1 MRADLDALP
10 VRERTHLPFGS
21 VTDGVCHAC
30 GHDLHTAGL
39 VGALLALQANEAGLL
54 ERGIGVRAIFQA
66 AEELIPGGAHDAI
79 VHGAVDDVDVIFAV
93 HADPSL
99 DVGQVG
105 LREGP
110 LTAASDHLRV
120 FLHGKGGHTSR
131 PQLTQDLT
139 YALAKVVTE
148 VPAVLSRRLDPRA
161 GASLVWGTIHAGKAA
176 NVIPSSGECSG
187 TLRML
192 DAHAWLTIGP
202 LLEEIVQSVVA
213 PYAVQARLERVK
225 GVPPVVNQVDAV
237 EALRQ
242 ATLAVGLAPVG
253 TAQSLGG
260 EDFSWYLA
268 NAPGAMAR
276 LGTRTPGGPTFDL
289 HQGDLVVDDDAVLAG
304 ARCSPLSSS
313 PTGSRSMPTRP
324 WCPRRTC
331 ERDSPGRLGGPAR
344 CRRGHARPCLRPVL
358 PLPRRGGRPR
368 RRRPGRLGCNVE
380 NAAYGVGALRRVRH
394 GEPAP
399 RDGRRPARRR
409 RGASTARARRS
420 CHAGGAASCSGRT
433 AGRTACSMT
442 PQGVLPM
449 SEVLPQAFGP
459 GQPRLN
465 AGATAG
471 SRERQA
477 DL

>member
-1 MRADLDALP
+1 MTDDALLADLRAHVSSLSTELVGLRHDLHAHPELSREETRTTAVVAARLEAAGIAVRRLPGTGLIADLGAEQAAYRVALRADLDALP
-10 VRERTHLPFGS
+10 VRERTGLPYAS
-21 VTDGVCHAC
+21 ETDGVCHAC

-39 VGALLALQANEAGLL
+39 VGALLALQAAETGLR

-79 VHGAVDDVDVIFAV
+79 AHGAMDDVDVAFAV
-93 HADPSL
+93 HADPSI
-99 DVGQVG
+99 DVGHVG

-139 YALAKVVTE
+139 YALAKVVTD

-192 DAHAWLTIGP
+192 DANAWLTIGP
-202 LLEEIVQSVVA
+202 LLEEIVHDVVA

-242 ATLAVGLAPVG
+242 ATLGVGLMPVG

-268 NAPGAMAR
+268 HAPGAMAR

-289 HQGDLVVDDDAVLAG
+289 HQGDLVVDERAVVAAAHVLSAVVVADRVKFDA
-304 ARCSPLSSS
+304 
-313 PTGSRSMPTRP
+313 
-324 WCPRRTC
+324 
-331 ERDSPGRLGGPAR
+331 GGPSA
-344 CRRGHARPCLRPVL
+344 GP
-358 PLPRRGGRPR
+358 
-368 RRRPGRLGCNVE
+368 
-380 NAAYGVGALRRVRH
+380 
-394 GEPAP
+394 
-399 RDGRRPARRR
+399 D
-409 RGASTARARRS
+409 RS
-420 CHAGGAASCSGRT
+420 
-433 AGRTACSMT
+433 
-442 PQGVLPM
+442 
-449 SEVLPQAFGP
+449 E
-459 GQPRLN
+459 
-465 AGATAG
+465 
-471 SRERQA
+471 ER
-477 DL
+477 